1 MDIESPYCQE
11 CESCGES
18 GCCKPYSCT
27 MSDKCE
33 YKETYL
39 QELKFGY
46 SVYEEIMKSVYEKL
60 SPELKSEVDAIWEKE
75 WEHWNNKP
83 QINEKQD
90 EK

>member
-1 MDIESPYCQE
+1 
-11 CESCGES
+11 
-18 GCCKPYSCT
+18 

-60 SPELKSEVDAIWEKE
+60 SPELKSEVDTIWDKE

-83 QINEKQD
+83 QIINEKQD
-90 EK
+90 EKQI